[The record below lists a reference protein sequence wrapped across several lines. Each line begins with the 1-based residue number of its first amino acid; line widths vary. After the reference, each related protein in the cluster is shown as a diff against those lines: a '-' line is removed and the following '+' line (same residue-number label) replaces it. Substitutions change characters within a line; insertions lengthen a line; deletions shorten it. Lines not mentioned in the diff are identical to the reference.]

1 MGGNTLKYVNP
12 YPIMSVLNNK
22 VQPCEQIKPHKLT
35 TLFPFCDLY
44 QINKMLIY
52 IYKQWQIYIP
62 FFPWNC
68 MSGVIVLYVFSANN

>member
-22 VQPCEQIKPHKLT
+22 VQPCDQIKPHKLT

-52 IYKQWQIYIP
+52 IYKQ
-62 FFPWNC
+62 
-68 MSGVIVLYVFSANN
+68 